1 MNLSQLPIDRQS
13 FWPNDSLHADVFV
26 LDVRTPAEFIEV
38 HIPGSINVP
47 LADLGGRAAEIA
59 EQAGSRSIA
68 ILCRTGRRAETAR
81 KNLTN
86 QGLKGGG
93 VMQGG
98 IVNWQSKGLPVNRG
112 PKAFTI
118 DRQVRIAAG
127 FLVLLGV
134 VLGTTVHQGFLGL
147 SGFVGAGLMFAGVT
161 DTCGMGIAL
170 GMLPWNRAGAAC
182 EVS

>member
-1 MNLSQLPIDRQS
+1 MSLSQLPIDRQS
-13 FWPNDSLHADVFV
+13 FWPNDSLHTDVFV
-26 LDVRTPAEFIEV
+26 LDVRTPAEFIEA

-47 LADLGGRAAEIA
+47 LGDLGGREAEIA
-59 EQAGSRSIA
+59 EHAGSRNVA

-81 KNLTN
+81 KKLAQ
-86 QGLKGGG
+86 QGLESTG

-134 VLGTTVHQGFLGL
+134 VLGMTVHQGFVGL
-147 SGFVGAGLMFAGVT
+147 S
-161 DTCGMGIAL
+161 
-170 GMLPWNRAGAAC
+170 
-182 EVS
+182 